1 MVRPAGWLALI
12 MLASSVWPAR
22 AAEPFPF
29 GSELMLDAVTPMPGS
44 KRIPM
49 LEIEDDGSAS
59 IDLWCTSLRAQAVV
73 TDDSIAIVPNESD
86 AGASSLPQCDA
97 EHQASDTALL
107 GELAQVTKW
116 RRSGDRVEFSGP
128 TKLRYRLM
136 TN

>member
-1 MVRPAGWLALI
+1 MRLAL
-12 MLASSVWPAR
+12 LAALFFSVTMVLAL
-22 AAEPFPF
+22 AGEPFPF
-29 GSELMLDAVTPMPGS
+29 DSELMLDAVTPMPGS
-44 KRIPM
+44 KRVPM

-73 TDDSIAIVPNESD
+73 TEDSITIVPNQPD
-86 AGASSLPQCDA
+86 AGASSLAQCDA